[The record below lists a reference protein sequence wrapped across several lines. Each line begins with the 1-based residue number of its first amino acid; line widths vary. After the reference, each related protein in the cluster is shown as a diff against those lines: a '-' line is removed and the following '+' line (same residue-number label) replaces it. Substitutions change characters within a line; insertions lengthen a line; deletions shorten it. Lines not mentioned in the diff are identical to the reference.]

1 MPSGGAV
8 LQDPAGK
15 RQPGSS
21 TRPQLS
27 IVVPVFNEEENL
39 LPLDAEIRAALGS
52 LDLPAEIIYV
62 DDCSRDRSLHVLK
75 EISANRHG
83 AIRTRVVK
91 LRRNFGQT
99 AAMAAGF
106 ELAEGTVI
114 LPLDG
119 DGQNNPA
126 DIPRLVETLGRGFD
140 VVSGWR
146 RRRRDGTLSRTL
158 PSRVANLLISRLSGV
173 RLHDHGCTMKAYRAT
188 LLKEIRL
195 YGDMHRFIPVYLGRR
210 GARVT
215 EVEVDHRPRL
225 AGVSKYGGQR
235 ILRVLLDLVLIRYV
249 SRFYAR
255 PMQFF
260 GQIALLFGLATL
272 FVGVMMAVFKFGWL
286 RLIGIDYRA
295 SFVETPLPAV
305 AAAFILGAINSL
317 FFGVL
322 GEILIRAD
330 YESRGAK
337 PYAVEEIFEG

>member
-1 MPSGGAV
+1 MAPIPPEPVDSSGKARRA
-8 LQDPAGK
+8 P
-15 RQPGSS
+15 
-21 TRPQLS
+21 PQLS
-27 IVVPVFNEEENL
+27 IVVPVFDEEENL
-39 LPLDAEIRAALGS
+39 RPLDSEIRDVLHS
-52 LDLPAEIIYV
+52 LNLPAEIIYV
-62 DDCSRDRSLHVLK
+62 DDCSRDRSLEVLK
-75 EISANRHG
+75 EISASRNG
-83 AIRTRVVK
+83 PIRTRVVK

-106 ELAEGTVI
+106 DLAEGDVI

-126 DIPRLVETLGRGFD
+126 DIPRLVETLRCGFD

-146 RRRRDGTLSRTL
+146 RKRRDGTLSRIL
-158 PSRVANLLISRLSGV
+158 PSRVANFLISRLSGI
-173 RLHDHGCTMKAYRAT
+173 RLHDHGCTLKAYRAS

-215 EVEVDHRPRL
+215 EIEVEHRMRR
-225 AGVSKYGGQR
+225 AGMSKYGGQR
-235 ILRVLLDLVLIRYV
+235 VFRVLLDLVQIRFV
-249 SRFYAR
+249 SSFYAR
-255 PMQFF
+255 PIQFF
-260 GQIALLFGLATL
+260 GQIALLFLLAT
-272 FVGVMMAVFKFGWL
+272 FGVVFLMVVFKFGWL
-286 RLIGIDYRA
+286 RVIGIDYRA
-295 SFVETPLPAV
+295 SFVQTPLPAV

-337 PYAVEEIFEG
+337 PYAVEAVFEN

>member
-1 MPSGGAV
+1 VALERTEVAGSG
-8 LQDPAGK
+8 DPK
-15 RQPGSS
+15 
-21 TRPQLS
+21 RPQIS
-27 IVVPVFNEEENL
+27 IVVPVFDEEENL
-39 LPLDAEIRAALGS
+39 RPLDAEIREALGS
-52 LDLPAEIIYV
+52 LGVSAEVIYV
-62 DDCSRDRSLHVLK
+62 DDCSTDRSLEILK
-75 EISANRHG
+75 EIAGRRDEP
-83 AIRTRVVK
+83 IRTRVVK

-106 ELAEGTVI
+106 ELAEGDVI
-114 LPLDG
+114 LPLDA
-119 DGQNNPA
+119 DGQNNPS
-126 DIPRLVETLGRGFD
+126 DIPRLVEKLSHGFD

-146 RRRRDGTLSRTL
+146 RRRRDGTLSRII
-158 PSRVANLLISRLSGV
+158 PSRVANSLISRISGI
-173 RLHDHGCTMKAYRAT
+173 RLHDHGCTLKAYRAS

-215 EVEVDHRPRL
+215 EIEVDHRPRRT
-225 AGVSKYGGQR
+225 GVSKYGGQR

-260 GQIALLFGLATL
+260 GQIALWFVVATL
-272 FVGVMMAVFKFGWL
+272 GVGLLMAAIKFGWL
-286 RLIGIDYRA
+286 RLIGIEYQA

-305 AAAFILGAINSL
+305 AAAFIIGIINSL

-337 PYAVEEIFEG
+337 PYAVDAVFDH

>member
-1 MPSGGAV
+1 MA
-8 LQDPAGK
+8 QDSARKTGPGKPA
-15 RQPGSS
+15 RLD
-21 TRPQLS
+21 LS
-27 IVVPVFNEEENL
+27 VVVPVFDEEENL
-39 LPLDAEIRAALGS
+39 RPLDDEIRGVLETLGLS
-52 LDLPAEIIYV
+52 SEIIYV
-62 DDCSRDRSLHVLK
+62 DDCSRDRSLAVLK
-75 EISANRHG
+75 EISQSHDRPT
-83 AIRTRVVK
+83 RTRVVK

-106 ELAEGTVI
+106 ELAEGDVI
-114 LPLDG
+114 VPLDA

-126 DIPRLVETLGRGFD
+126 DIPRLIDTLARGFD

-146 RRRRDGTLSRTL
+146 RKRRDGILSRII
-158 PSRVANLLISRLSGV
+158 PSRIANFLISRISGV
-173 RLHDHGCTMKAYRAT
+173 RLHDHGCTLKAYRAL

-215 EVEVDHRPRL
+215 EVEVEHRPRR

-235 ILRVLLDLVLIRYV
+235 VFRVLLDLVLIRYV

-260 GQIALLFGLATL
+260 GQIALLFLLATL
-272 FVGVMMAVFKFGWL
+272 GVAFLMVVFKFGWL
-286 RLIGIDYRA
+286 SAIGIDYRA

-305 AAAFILGAINSL
+305 AAAFILGSINSL

-322 GEILIRAD
+322 GEILIRVD

-337 PYAVEEIFEG
+337 PYAVEAIFES

>member
-1 MPSGGAV
+1 MP
-8 LQDPAGK
+8 QDSAGK
-15 RQPGSS
+15 GGPGKPA
-21 TRPQLS
+21 RLDLS
-27 IVVPVFNEEENL
+27 IVVPVFDEEENL
-39 LPLDAEIRAALGS
+39 RSLDDEIRGVLENLGLS
-52 LDLPAEIIYV
+52 SEIIYV
-62 DDCSRDRSLHVLK
+62 DDCSRDRSLEVLK
-75 EISANRHG
+75 
-83 AIRTRVVK
+83 AILESRNGPNRTRIVK

-106 ELAEGTVI
+106 ELAEGNVI
-114 LPLDG
+114 VPLDA

-126 DIPRLVETLGRGFD
+126 DIPRLLDTLGRGFD

-146 RRRRDGTLSRTL
+146 RKRRDGILSRII
-158 PSRVANLLISRLSGV
+158 PSRVANFLISRISGV
-173 RLHDHGCTMKAYRAT
+173 RLHDHGCTLKAYRAL

-215 EVEVDHRPRL
+215 EIEVEHRPRRT
-225 AGVSKYGGQR
+225 GVSKYGGQR
-235 ILRVLLDLVLIRYV
+235 VFSVLLDLVLLRFV
-249 SRFYAR
+249 SRFYSR

-260 GQIALLFGLATL
+260 GQIALLFLLATL
-272 FVGVMMAVFKFGWL
+272 GVAFLMVVFKFGWL
-286 RLIGIDYRA
+286 RAIGIDYRA
-295 SFVETPLPAV
+295 SFVQTPLPAV

-337 PYAVEEIFEG
+337 PYAVEAIFEG